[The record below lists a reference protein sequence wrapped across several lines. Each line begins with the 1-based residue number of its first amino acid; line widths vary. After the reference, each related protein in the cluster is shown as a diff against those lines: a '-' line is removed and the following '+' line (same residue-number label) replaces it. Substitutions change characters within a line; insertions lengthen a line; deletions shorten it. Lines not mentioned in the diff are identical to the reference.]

1 MAHNLFGER
10 FYGNRIPAW
19 HRLGIVSQQ
28 DESAIDV
35 LKQLGDYTIEKR
47 PVFVTLNGQNQET
60 GDFALIRSATKEDQK
75 EVNFGY
81 CTKQYAVMQP
91 KEIAEIFDDSVKQPV
106 ETMGMLG
113 SGEKLFLTWKLP
125 DIDVKSDDKVQTYGF
140 VASGYDGKFGSSLS
154 VVTTRVVCQ
163 NTFNIAINEGESQK
177 YNDTGK
183 GKVWSGRHN
192 SSNMKRDLSI
202 WMEHVQEKALRK
214 SEEIKESL
222 EAMALYSIGSTTQLA
237 DILFSVYND
246 PQPLPADYPSK
257 LRDEKQEKIDMLAE
271 KARNDR
277 YLVEELFNGAGTQID
292 NTMWGLFNSI
302 TEYENWGRMT
312 KKPAEYSIVMGNRA
326 NTMAKAY
333 NVITS
338 YIQKQ

>member
-28 DESAIDV
+28 DESAIQV
-35 LKQLGDYTIEKR
+35 LQQLGEYTIEKR
-47 PVFVTLNGQNQET
+47 PVFVTINNKNQET
-60 GDFALIRSATKEDQK
+60 GDYALIRSITKEDNK

-81 CTKQYAVMQP
+81 CTKQYSVMQP
-91 KEIAEIFDDSVKQPV
+91 SEIAEIFDNSVKQPV

-113 SGEKLFLTWKLP
+113 QGEKLFLTWKLP
-125 DIDVKSDDKVQTYGF
+125 DIDVKDDDKVQTYGF

-163 NTFNIAINEGESQK
+163 NTFNIAINEGQNQK
-177 YNDTGK
+177 YNETGK
-183 GKVWSGRHN
+183 GKVWSGKH
-192 SSNMKRDLSI
+192 SASMKRDLSI
-202 WMEHVQEKALRK
+202 WMEHIQEKALRK

-222 EAMALYSIGSTTQLA
+222 EAMALFPVSSTSVLA

-246 PQPLPADYPSK
+246 PLPLPLDYPSK
-257 LRDEKQEKIDMLAE
+257 LKDEKQEKIDMLTE

-277 YLVEELFNGAGTQID
+277 NLVEELFNGAGTQID
-292 NTMWGLFNSI
+292 QTMWGLFNSI

-326 NTMAKAY
+326 NTMSKAY
-333 NVITS
+333 NTITS
-338 YIQKQ
+338 YIA